1 MASTVDDWMYNHE
14 QYVQQQENFLGQI
27 SGAIITIM
35 DENRRLH
42 KEVERLKEYE
52 TRFNDLVKIKVTL
65 MKLGLKSFVMTM
77 LK

>member
-1 MASTVDDWMYNHE
+1 MYNHE

-35 DENRRLH
+35 DENRRLP

-52 TRFNDLVKIKVTL
+52 TRFNDIVKIKVKL
-65 MKLGLKSFVMTM
+65 MKLGLKPFVMAI

>member
-1 MASTVDDWMYNHE
+1 MYNHE
-14 QYVQQQENFLGQI
+14 QYVQQQEDFLKQI

-35 DENRRLH
+35 NENRRLH

-52 TRFNDLVKIKVTL
+52 TRFNDLVKIKVKL
-65 MKLGLKSFVMTM
+65 MKLGLKQFVMAM